1 MRLDFSEVKDN
12 KNAMEGEQVLT
23 IFGAKEQKSANG
35 TNMLVLDMKD
45 AEEGFV
51 RDNVCLEG
59 PGAFKA
65 QMLFKA
71 LGLSDEETKEKFG
84 FMINAFKYGTPPHA
98 GLALGLDRVVALLA
112 KTNSIRDVIAFPKNS
127 NAKCLMTDAP
137 AMATEEQMRELH
149 LRTTVKV
156 N

>member
-1 MRLDFSEVKDN
+1 MKLDFSEVKDN

-45 AEEGFV
+45 ADEGFV

-71 LGLSDEETKEKFG
+71 LGLSTEDVEGMEASDFIGMTVNAEIILEEYNGQERAKVK
-84 FMINAFKYGTPPHA
+84 KY
-98 GLALGLDRVVALLA
+98 
-112 KTNSIRDVIAFPKNS
+112 IA
-127 NAKCLMTDAP
+127 
-137 AMATEEQMRELH
+137 
-149 LRTTVKV
+149 
-156 N
+156 